1 MAEYTIINRNTYPAK
16 LPERG
21 APTMRFDTRNG
32 VVYFSRR
39 ACLLLDIHEH
49 ERIYV
54 VQDKVDKT
62 KYGIIKT
69 GNDDGFKLRLQR
81 CGLRFTAVGLTRR
94 VVPLY
99 GKQFGV
105 TVQIG
110 TEPKDGIFWIIPP
123 SAR

>member
-1 MAEYTIINRNTYPAK
+1 MSEYVIIGRKTYPAK

-54 VQDKVDKT
+54 LQDKNDPTRFGIRKT
-62 KYGIIKT
+62 E
-69 GNDDGFKLRLQR
+69 NEDGFKLRLQR
-81 CGLRFTAVGLTRR
+81 CGLRFTAAGLTRR

-110 TEPKDGIFWIIPP
+110 TEEKDGAFWIIPP